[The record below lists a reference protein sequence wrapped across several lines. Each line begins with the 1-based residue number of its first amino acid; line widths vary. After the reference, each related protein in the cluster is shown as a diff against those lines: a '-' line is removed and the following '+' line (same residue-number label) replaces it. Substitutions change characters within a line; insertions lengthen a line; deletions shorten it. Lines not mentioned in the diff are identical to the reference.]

1 MVYPPLEVEHMGQ
14 WLPRE
19 ELSREAV
26 EEALES
32 AIRAYAMRVNQA
44 LSEAREGFIEDFW
57 ARVNERQRE
66 RRLLLQTG
74 SLDEPDTDEPDTI

>member
-1 MVYPPLEVEHMGQ
+1 MYPPLEVEDMGQ
-14 WLPRE
+14 WLPGE

-32 AIRAYAMRVNQA
+32 AIRAYAMRVNQ
-44 LSEAREGFIEDFW
+44 LFSEALEGVKEDFW

-74 SLDEPDTDEPDTI
+74 SLDEPDTI

>member
-1 MVYPPLEVEHMGQ
+1 VYPPLEVEDMGQ
-14 WLPRE
+14 WLPGE

-32 AIRAYAMRVNQA
+32 AIRAYAMRVNQ
-44 LSEAREGFIEDFW
+44 LFSEALEGVKEDFW

-74 SLDEPDTDEPDTI
+74 SLDEPDTI